1 MATEKTVDSW
11 MFELEPGLR
20 TVARTLRKLI
30 LMAAPNLSESIKWG
44 NPYYER
50 GGRVCYLAS
59 TDKYVSL
66 GFFNGAGLSDP
77 AGRIEGTGKKMR
89 HVKVR
94 SLEGIEAEQF
104 MAWVREAVVLNQRES
119 A

>member
-20 TVARTLRKLI
+20 TIARTLRKLI
-30 LMAAPNLSESIKWG
+30 LMTVPNLSESIKWG
-44 NPYYER
+44 NPCYER
-50 GGRVCYLAS
+50 GGRVCYLAA

-66 GFFNGAGLSDP
+66 GFFKGTRLSDP

-94 SLEGIEAEQF
+94 SLEDIETDQF
-104 MAWVREAVVLNQRES
+104 MAWVREAVALNLRES